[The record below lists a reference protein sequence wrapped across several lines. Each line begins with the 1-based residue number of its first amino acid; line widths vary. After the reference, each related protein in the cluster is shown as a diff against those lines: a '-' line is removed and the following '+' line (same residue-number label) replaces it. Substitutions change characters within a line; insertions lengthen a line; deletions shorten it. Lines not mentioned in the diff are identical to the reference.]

1 MTATVA
7 PGVSA
12 ELLAGIPAGAIAAVE
27 DYFYGTYEADRARME
42 RGFHP
47 DAHIVGFLGDK
58 YVDEPAPDFIA
69 RLAGAPSDKALGLP
83 FRKRIVEARAHDN
96 LAFFVAEVDAH
107 GKAFTDFI
115 TVMLIDGRWRI
126 RHKSYT
132 TPTWP

>member
-1 MTATVA
+1 MAAA
-7 PGVSA
+7 PKSDT
-12 ELLAGIPAGAIAAVE
+12 LAKIPAGAVAAVE
-27 DYFYGTYEADRARME
+27 DYFYGSYEADRARME

-47 DAHIVGFLGDK
+47 DAHIVGFLGAK
-58 YVDEPAPDFIA
+58 YVDEAAPDFIA
-69 RLAGAPSDKALGLP
+69 RLAGAPSDKAQGFP
-83 FRKRIVEARAHDN
+83 FHRRIVEARVKDN
-96 LAFFVAEVDAH
+96 LAFFVAEVEAH

>member
-1 MTATVA
+1 MTATS
-7 PGVSA
+7 VSS
-12 ELLAGIPAGAIAAVE
+12 EIDDTVPAGAIAAVE
-27 DYFYGTYEADRARME
+27 DYFHGTYDADRARME

-47 DAHIVGFLGDK
+47 DAHIVGFLGET

-69 RLAGAPSDKALGLP
+69 RLAAAPSDRALGFA
-83 FRKRIVEARAHDN
+83 FRKRIVEARAHQN
-96 LAFFVAEVDAH
+96 LVFVVAEVEAH
-107 GKAFTDFI
+107 GKSFTDFI

>member
-1 MTATVA
+1 MAAGTTIDLRNEA
-7 PGVSA
+7 PA
-12 ELLAGIPAGAIAAVE
+12 AAIAAVE

-69 RLAGAPSDKALGLP
+69 RLAGAPSDKSLGFP
-83 FRKRIVEARAHDN
+83 FRKRIVEARAHEN
-96 LAFFVAEVDAH
+96 LVFVVAEVEAH